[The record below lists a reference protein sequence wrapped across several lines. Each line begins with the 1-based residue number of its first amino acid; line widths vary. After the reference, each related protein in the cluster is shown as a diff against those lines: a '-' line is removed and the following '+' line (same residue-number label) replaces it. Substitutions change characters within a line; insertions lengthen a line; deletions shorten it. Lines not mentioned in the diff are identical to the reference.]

1 VSNWFTRVLAGEPGS
16 EHELVRR
23 YTHRLVGLARRHLP
37 ERVRRR
43 VDPEDVVQ
51 SVYRTFFRRLHD
63 GQFAFEDSHD
73 VWRLL
78 AAMTYRKAQN
88 ASKFHQRDRRDVRR
102 DQPLADDGAGEAGPA
117 DPGPA
122 DVEVLFACLEQLLA
136 GLPEHYRTIVIRRL
150 EGDSIEQIAHQV
162 QRSRRT
168 VLRVLAHLHELAAKQ
183 LEPPA

>member
-1 VSNWFTRVLAGEPGS
+1 MSNWFTRVLAGEPGS
-16 EHELVRR
+16 EAELVRR

-51 SVYRTFFRRLHD
+51 SVYRTFFRRLND
-63 GQFAFEDSHD
+63 GQFAFEESHD

-78 AAMTYRKAQN
+78 AAMTYRKAHN

-102 DQPLADDGAGEAGPA
+102 DQPLAEEADRPA
-117 DPGPA
+117 DEPGPA
-122 DVEVLFACLEQLLA
+122 DVEALFACLEQLLV
-136 GLPEHYRTIVIRRL
+136 GLPEHYRTIVVRRL
-150 EGDSIEQIAHQV
+150 EGDSIEQIAGQV

-168 VLRVLAHLHELAAKQ
+168 VLRVLAHLHDLAAKQ
-183 LEPPA
+183 LESPP

>member
-1 VSNWFTRVLAGEPGS
+1 VSNWFTRVLAGEAGS
-16 EHELVRR
+16 EVELVRR

-51 SVYRTFFRRLHD
+51 SVYRTFFRRLND

-78 AAMTYRKAQN
+78 AAMTYRKARN

-102 DQPLADDGAGEAGPA
+102 DQPLAEEADQPP
-117 DPGPA
+117 DEPGPA
-122 DVEVLFACLEQLLA
+122 DVETLFACLEQILA
-136 GLPEHYRTIVIRRL
+136 GLPEHYRTIVVRRL
-150 EGDSIEQIAHQV
+150 EGDSIEQIARQV

-168 VLRVLAHLHELAAKQ
+168 VLRVLAHLHELAARQ
-183 LEPPA
+183 LESPP